1 MITNHALALMGA
13 LIAAGLALGGG
24 AIGAA
29 IGDGLAGNAT
39 ISGIARQPEAQG
51 RLTPTM
57 FLIIGLVEGM
67 YFINLA
73 LGVFFI
79 FVIAG
84 GGLTATGT

>member
-1 MITNHALALMGA
+1 MNTLNHALALMGGM
-13 LIAAGLALGGG
+13 IAAGLALGGG
-24 AIGAA
+24 AVGAA

-39 ISGIARQPEAQG
+39 INGIARQPEAQG

-79 FVIAG
+79 YVIASG
-84 GGLTATGT
+84 VS

>member
-1 MITNHALALMGA
+1 MNHALAVIGA

-24 AIGAA
+24 VIGAA
-29 IGDGLAGNAT
+29 IGDGLAGSAT
-39 ISGIARQPEAQG
+39 INGIARQPEAQG

-73 LGVFFI
+73 LGIFFI
-79 FVIAG
+79 YVIAP
-84 GGLTATGT
+84 TVK